1 MLNEIKIYCLASQPS
16 IDVCTWRIASW
27 LLDGRLKA
35 LGQGTSVLGDYESVP
50 PRLTVNQINGLLVN
64 DGEGF

>member
-27 LLDGRLKA
+27 LLDGRLKS
-35 LGQGTSVLGDYESVP
+35 TW
-50 PRLTVNQINGLLVN
+50 PRNFCSWRLWICASSPNC
-64 DGEGF
+64 